1 MGSGPCPGPH
11 LAPPRGYRD
20 PRGRALVCKYYL
32 IASAGTN
39 TSTHTGTGTCTSTCT
54 CTSTKAYP
62 STSTSTCPCTYTSA
76 YTSTRTKAYTST
88 CTCTKGCFNNRYAT
102 FCSYSTCCSPAPR
115 IPLPPSYSTGVDTR
129 LFPLGSRSWSRRCW

>member
-1 MGSGPCPGPH
+1 MGSGPFPGPH
-11 LAPPRGYRD
+11 LAPTRGYRD

-39 TSTHTGTGTCTSTCT
+39 TSTCT
-54 CTSTKAYP
+54 
-62 STSTSTCPCTYTSA
+62 CTYTSA

-115 IPLPPSYSTGVDTR
+115 IPLPPSKSTGVDNH
-129 LFPLGSRSWSRRCW
+129 LFPIGSRSWSRRCW